1 MVHMSRIRDKIEKYT
16 DGEKIIHTVWG
27 VGYKI
32 EKTKQRLDRLIH
44 PTGSLGKIEDICM
57 QLAGIFGNENFD
69 TSKK

>member
-1 MVHMSRIRDKIEKYT
+1 MSLLESISKNIYSLDNSS
-16 DGEKIIHTVWG
+16 
-27 VGYKI
+27 I